1 LQLQQAEGGTPLED
15 EATLSDTSEPT
26 TPRPS
31 PDESFVFS
39 TPLLATSLPDKFG
52 SPLDESFLFSTP
64 LVSSNEPPSP
74 CGVEDNKGGSPH
86 PAGGPGSGA
95 PRLPVARSGPESDF
109 GLYIAC
115 FAGTNSINI
124 FTCREILRIYSVNGA
139 NMENSGRRWERVLK
153 GSSAWG

>member
-15 EATLSDTSEPT
+15 EADATLSDTSEPT

-115 FAGTNSINI
+115 FAGTNSIN
-124 FTCREILRIYSVNGA
+124 YSPA
-139 NMENSGRRWERVLK
+139 EK
-153 GSSAWG
+153 Y